1 MAMLKFNRYSLF
13 KAVTS
18 GREWI
23 SISDSSNGN
32 SLYETWPS
40 EEEGRRGKG
49 GVGGGGGRGG
59 KRGEEG
65 GRGGSWGGENL

>member
-40 EEEGRRGKG
+40 EEEERRGKG

-59 KRGEEG
+59 KG
-65 GRGGSWGGENL
+65 GGSWGGENL